1 MICYTYTTLKV
12 GGAMDFNCNDDN
24 IPYTSDAAYEDLE
37 KIREILHG
45 AQREINKDKIKKAPI
60 ELSIQIDIDND

>member
-1 MICYTYTTLKV
+1 
-12 GGAMDFNCNDDN
+12 MDFNCNDDN